1 MRRRDI
7 LAASLIACGVSALLT
22 MPALDRLRGL
32 SIDVVFWLRHA
43 AFGQQYPTE
52 SSPAAIVA
60 LDEESYRTPPFAER
74 PVVLWTPQIAAVLNA
89 VIAGGAKVVG
99 FD

>member
-7 LAASLIACGVSALLT
+7 LAASLIACAVGAVLAV
-22 MPALDRLRGL
+22 PAFDRLRGS
-32 SIDVVFWLRHA
+32 SIDLLFWLRHE

-52 SSPAAIVA
+52 SSHVAIVA
-60 LDEESYRTPPFAER
+60 LDEETYRTPPFAER

-89 VIAGGAKVVG
+89 VLAGGAKVVG
-99 FD
+99 F